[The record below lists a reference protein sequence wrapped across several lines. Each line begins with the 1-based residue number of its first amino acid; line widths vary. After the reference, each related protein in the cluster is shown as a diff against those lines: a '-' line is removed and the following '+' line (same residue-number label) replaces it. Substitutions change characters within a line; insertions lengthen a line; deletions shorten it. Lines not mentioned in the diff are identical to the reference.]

1 MLALEDTAVLFAILS
16 SIEKTTSAL
25 MVDFTRIE
33 RSA

>member
-1 MLALEDTAVLFAILS
+1 MLALEDTAVPILS
-16 SIEKTTSAL
+16 FIDKTTSAL